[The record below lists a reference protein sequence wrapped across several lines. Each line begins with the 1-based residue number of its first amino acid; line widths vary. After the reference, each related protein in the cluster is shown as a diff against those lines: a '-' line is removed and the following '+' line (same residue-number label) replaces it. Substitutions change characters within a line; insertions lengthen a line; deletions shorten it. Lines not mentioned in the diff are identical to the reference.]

1 MRSTRPPFLTRL
13 ARRAARVR
21 ADLTLAVF
29 DGLLAGMALAVVLS
43 LRRQGVVTED
53 HWQGFLSFAPIAA
66 ATTVT
71 VNWIWDLYG
80 QMWRHASVLEARRI
94 ALAGLTTGTVLMAFA
109 AIGPRLVPLSVIL
122 LGTATATMGSGALRF
137 QSRLFAVHRR
147 IDEPSGLRVAVIGA
161 GETGAAL
168 VRDMLRR
175 ERDGLVPVAILD
187 DDPRTHG
194 RACLGVRVVGA
205 VSDLPEVA
213 SERAVH
219 QVVLAIPSA
228 PRELVRRAADLAD
241 QAGLPLRV
249 LPDVVDLVDRQ
260 ATVRDLRDLQ
270 IEDLLGREQVCTDYE
285 AVQALLRG
293 RRVLITGAGGSI
305 GSEIARQV
313 AAFEPAELLLLDHD
327 ETHLH
332 DVCSTIAGPATQLLA
347 DIRERTVVTRLFDQ
361 HRPEVVFHAAAH
373 KHVPVLETHPG
384 EAVRTNALGTA
395 NVVAAANAVGVE
407 RLVFISTDK
416 AVRPSSV
423 MGASKRLG
431 EQIVLAGRPDNARYC
446 AVRFGNVLGSRG
458 SVIPTFLRQID
469 SGEPVTI
476 TDARMTRFF
485 MSIREAVQLVL
496 QSAALVRGGEVFV
509 LEMGDPVRIFD
520 LAQRMIRLAGR
531 RVGSDVEIRV
541 VGMRPGEKLVE
552 ELHEPDEELLAT
564 EHPSVHK
571 IEPRTVDAAE
581 VDEALDRL
589 SWFADQGDETALRE
603 SLFRLASGRSVIVL
617 PSQRPE
623 PATVHQIALPDRPWS
638 LNLTTERRG
647 WSPSHT

>member
-1 MRSTRPPFLTRL
+1 MSPSRPPLLTRL

-29 DGLLAGMALAVVLS
+29 DALLAAMAIAVVLS
-43 LRRQGVVTED
+43 LRRQGVVTDD
-53 HWQGFLSFAPIAA
+53 HWRGFLLFAPLAA
-66 ATTVT
+66 AVTVT
-71 VNWIWDLYG
+71 VNWVWDLYG
-80 QMWRHASVLEARRI
+80 QMWRHASVLEARRM
-94 ALAGLTTGTVLMAFA
+94 ALAGLMTGGLLTVFA
-109 AIGPRLVPLSVIL
+109 ALGPRLVPLSVIL
-122 LGTATATMGSGALRF
+122 LGAAVATMGSGAIRF

-147 IDEPSGLRVAVIGA
+147 SDEPSGLRVAVIGA

-194 RACLGVRVVGA
+194 RACLGVRVVGS

-213 SERAVH
+213 SERSVH

-228 PRELVRRAADLAD
+228 SRELVRRAADLAD

-285 AVQALLRG
+285 SVQALLRG

-313 AAFEPAELLLLDHD
+313 ASFEPAALLLLDHD

-332 DVCSTIAGPATQLLA
+332 DVCSTLTAPATQLLA
-347 DIRERTVVTRLFDQ
+347 DIRERTVVTRLFDL
-361 HRPEVVFHAAAH
+361 HRPQVVFHAAAH
-373 KHVPVLETHPG
+373 KHVPVLESHPG

-395 NVVAAANAVGVE
+395 NVVAAANEVGVE

-431 EQIVLAGRPDNARYC
+431 EQVVLAGRPDGARYC

-496 QSAALVRGGEVFV
+496 QSAAMVRGGEVFV
-509 LEMGDPVRIFD
+509 LEMGEPVRIFD

-552 ELHEPDEELLAT
+552 ELHEADESLLPTA
-564 EHPSVHK
+564 HPS
-571 IEPRTVDAAE
+571 INQIAPRHVDAQAVE
-581 VDEALDRL
+581 QALNRL
-589 SWFADQGDETALRE
+589 SWLADQGDEVALRE
-603 SLFRLASGRSVIVL
+603 TLFGLAGRTGPVVLPSPRPAPEPADEIVL
-617 PSQRPE
+617 P
-623 PATVHQIALPDRPWS
+623 DRRWS

-647 WSPSHT
+647 WSPSHI